1 MRSVH
6 NLISGFERDELCSVR
21 ILFSIYNL
29 LGMTREGVNLLA
41 NLFGTKGNVE
51 KPETMKEVVTTP
63 SAQPHV
69 LREKMME
76 KSMSHGTT
84 VKANLSPV
92 RLEAAFGKMHLYF
105 CPMRELEVLE
115 KIDTGDG
122 AEIPEKVVVD
132 GLNIPSGNK
141 SGLYTLRNVKITSN
155 GSIQVMAD
163 KDTTWEMVQ

>member
-1 MRSVH
+1 MQRQV
-6 NLISGFERDELCSVR
+6 CSYFNNWV
-21 ILFSIYNL
+21 
-29 LGMTREGVNLLA
+29 MTKEGVNLLA
-41 NLFGTKGNVE
+41 NLFGSRGNVE
-51 KPETMKEVVTTP
+51 KPETMREVVTTP

-115 KIDTGDG
+115 KLASGDG
-122 AEIPEKVVVD
+122 ADIPEKVVVD
-132 GLNIPSGNK
+132 GLNVPAENK
-141 SGLYTLRNVKITSN
+141 SGLYTLKNVKITSN